1 MNSINT
7 IFKVQIFGESHGAG
21 VGVVLDH
28 VPPGIPLSDEDF
40 ISDMNRRKGGQK
52 GGTPRV
58 EADIPELKT
67 GVFKGHTTGAPLMIW
82 IANENTRSGDYEKQR
97 DVFRPGHADFVANVK
112 YQGFEDFRGGGHFSA
127 RLTAGLVAAG
137 VIAKKIL
144 STFSFEAAVT
154 EVAGLTDP
162 EKGLEKAIAAKDSVG
177 GIVSCTITGVP
188 VGLGEPFWDSVESRL
203 AQAMFAIPAVKGIE
217 FGAGF
222 EAARMFGTEHNDT
235 YLDPGGNTVSN
246 HAGGVL
252 GGISNGNPIIFKL
265 AIKPTASTPKNQQT
279 YNHASGAVEDFSVKG
294 RHDLC
299 VALRAPVIVEAMA
312 ALVITDLYFL
322 AQSRRGPTA
331 I

>member
-1 MNSINT
+1 MNSFNT

-21 VGVVLDH
+21 VGVILDNI
-28 VPPGIPLSDEDF
+28 PPGIPLHEEDF
-40 ISDMNRRKGGQK
+40 TTDMNRRKGGQK

-58 EADIPELKT
+58 EADIPQLKS
-67 GVFKGHTTGAPLMIW
+67 GIFNGYTTGAPLMIW

-97 DVFRPGHADFVANVK
+97 AVFRPGHADFVAHIK
-112 YQGFEDFRGGGHFSA
+112 YNGFEDFRGGGHFSA

-144 STFSFEAAVT
+144 SSFSFVADVT
-154 EVAGLTDP
+154 EVAGLKDV

-177 GIVSCTITGVP
+177 GIVSCTIAGVP

-203 AQAMFAIPAVKGIE
+203 AHAMFAIPAVKGIE

-222 EAARMFGTEHNDT
+222 AAAKMSGTEHNDT
-235 YLDPGGNTVSN
+235 YTDAAGNTTSN
-246 HAGGVL
+246 HAGGIL
-252 GGISNGNPIIFKL
+252 GGISNGNAITFNL
-265 AIKPTASTPKNQQT
+265 AIKPTASTPKPQRT
-279 YNHASGAVEDFSVKG
+279 YNHETGTIEDFSVKG

-312 ALVITDLYFL
+312 ALVMTDLYFL
-322 AQSRRGPTA
+322 ARSKNGTA
-331 I
+331 AI